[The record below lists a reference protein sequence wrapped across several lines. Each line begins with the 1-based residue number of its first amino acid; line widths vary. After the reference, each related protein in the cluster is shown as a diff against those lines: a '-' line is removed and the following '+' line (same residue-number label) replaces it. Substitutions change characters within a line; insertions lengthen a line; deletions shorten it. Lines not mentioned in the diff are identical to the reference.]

1 MTLRTISADLITNL
15 EAQAD
20 ASPRLR
26 TNFNFHE
33 GAESLVQRLVI
44 QMRRG
49 TYIRPHRHYDMD
61 KWEMTLALSGTVEIV
76 IFEEDGCVRERIRI
90 APGSEVMALEL
101 LPQTWHSYVPLS
113 DHAAFFEI
121 KEGPYDPARITQF
134 APWAPAEGD
143 AGVPAYL
150 AWLAAAQPGQRY
162 AA

>member
-1 MTLRTISADLITNL
+1 MTLRTISSGLLKGLAV
-15 EAQAD
+15 QAD

-44 QMRRG
+44 QMKRG
-49 TYIRPHRHYDMD
+49 TYIRPHRHYDMG
-61 KWEMTLALSGTVEIV
+61 KWEMTVALAGAVDIL
-76 IFEEDGCVRERIRI
+76 IFEDDGCVRERIRI
-90 APGSEVMALEL
+90 APDSEVMALEL
-101 LPQTWHSYVPLS
+101 LPQTWHAYVPLT

-143 AGVPAYL
+143 AAVTAYL
-150 AWLAAAQPGQRY
+150 AWLAAAQPGERY
-162 AA
+162 AV